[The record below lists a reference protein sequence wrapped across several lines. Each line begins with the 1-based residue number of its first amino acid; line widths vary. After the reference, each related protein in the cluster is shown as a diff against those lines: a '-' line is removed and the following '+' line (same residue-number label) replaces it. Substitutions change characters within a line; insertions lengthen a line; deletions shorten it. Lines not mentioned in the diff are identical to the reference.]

1 MHETRSLGR
10 DHLAMV
16 VVEVSEEDGWS
27 SRAGSDLREKEET
40 GRGEK
45 LKKEQERLRRG
56 SEKKK
61 KTESW
66 VPERK
71 KQRGAKKRGC
81 SGRAVSSKEEG
92 SLPVF

>member
-56 SEKKK
+56 LEKKK
-61 KTESW
+61 KKRRAGYLREKNR
-66 VPERK
+66 EGQRK
-71 KQRGAKKRGC
+71 GV
-81 SGRAVSSKEEG
+81 AVGE
-92 SLPVF
+92 P